1 VRRRAAAAAA
11 LLLALA
17 APAAAQQ
24 PPADI
29 RGEFE
34 RLVSQIESLLD
45 RSLEPEMRDA
55 LRKRLEPLVAR
66 LEAGTDD
73 DRAGEAFRLERRLV
87 RLRENRRGTFDNI
100 PPALFEAYQRALEDE
115 ERRLV
120 EALRALGRKAE

>member
-1 VRRRAAAAAA
+1 V
-11 LLLALA
+11 LLLALGG
-17 APAAAQQ
+17 PAAAQQ

-34 RLVSQIESLLD
+34 TLVSRIEALLD

-55 LRKRLEPLVAR
+55 LRQRLEPLVAR

-73 DRAGEAFRLERRLV
+73 DRAGEAFRLERRLA

-120 EALRALGRKAE
+120 EALRRMGRDAK